1 MKNFIKKYPKRIF
14 ISALVVLLIAIVGTV
29 NNYRT
34 YRTSG
39 IDEKLYN
46 LLVDAYGTAEI
57 EVKKRGEVYA
67 IFDELNRYEV
77 YPDYV
82 TVHKNLTRVD
92 FELNDDKF
100 SADDT
105 LMCTVT
111 NINYNYVE
119 VYLNQYKVQIN
130 YDGKWYTL
138 RPGYFEEGE
147 VCVTGPSMMKCYFNS
162 PEETENIM
170 RKHDDGQIWIHSGDV
185 GYMDDDGFLYIK
197 GRIKRMITRFDGHK
211 VFPINLESVVVAYSG
226 VRNCAVVGVDDLEH
240 SQGQYP
246 LVLVE
251 VMPDVDS
258 NQICKEIFEFCN
270 TGVEERGKPVAVV
283 ALDEIPLTGMGKYD
297 YRLLEERFKDF
308 DYKSWNLN
316 L

>member
-147 VCVTGPSMMKCYFNS
+147 HSESIRLQRGESYEFSVPLEYISEYTDEPVKLMKSKY
-162 PEETENIM
+162 
-170 RKHDDGQIWIHSGDV
+170 
-185 GYMDDDGFLYIK
+185 
-197 GRIKRMITRFDGHK
+197 RICT
-211 VFPINLESVVVAYSG
+211 L
-226 VRNCAVVGVDDLEH
+226 
-240 SQGQYP
+240 
-246 LVLVE
+246 
-251 VMPDVDS
+251 
-258 NQICKEIFEFCN
+258 
-270 TGVEERGKPVAVV
+270 V
-283 ALDEIPLTGMGKYD
+283 ALKSDREDIEPA
-297 YRLLEERFKDF
+297 
-308 DYKSWNLN
+308 KSWLGCEFEIK
-316 L
+316 